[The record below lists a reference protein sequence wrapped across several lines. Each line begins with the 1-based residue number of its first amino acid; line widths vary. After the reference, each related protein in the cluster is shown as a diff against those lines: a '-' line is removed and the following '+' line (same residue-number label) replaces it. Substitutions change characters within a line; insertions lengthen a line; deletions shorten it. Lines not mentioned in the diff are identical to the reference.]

1 MIQQLRSRWSLGRDP
16 AASHLDE
23 AALLDWL
30 IARADEDD
38 ARQSPQARHL
48 SACAEC
54 DAALARLT
62 AQWDHVAGAAAEAAD
77 RLIGPDQL
85 ARQFDVIARRLDGQP
100 GRLLRFPRAARDPR
114 RPRRGHRWVA
124 MAAASGLIFGIA
136 AGRLLGPVSS
146 GARPGWAQ
154 AGAARPASPGPAL
167 ESSQGDERL
176 LVEVDAA
183 LARSLHQDFVA
194 LDALTPRSTDVR
206 RPAGRR

>member
-16 AASHLDE
+16 SLAHLDE
-23 AALLDWL
+23 AALLERL
-30 IARADEDD
+30 IVRDDEDD
-38 ARQSPQARHL
+38 ERDSPQARHL
-48 SACAEC
+48 ATCAQC

-62 AQWDHVAGAAAEAAD
+62 AQWEHVGAAAADAAD

-100 GRLLRFPRAARDPR
+100 GRLLRFPRAARDSR
-114 RPRRGHRWVA
+114 RPRQGHRWVA

-154 AGAARPASPGPAL
+154 TAAARPASPGPAL
-167 ESSQGDERL
+167 EAAQGDERL

-183 LARSLHQDFVA
+183 LARALHQDFVA

-206 RPAGRR
+206 LPAGRR